1 MLSTL
6 QEEVIF
12 MGYFSNVKAAFAI
25 VGKLLKSGDITGG
38 VIALAIAA
46 IITIG
51 VGIPITQQVIDSSN
65 LTGITSTVVSFI
77 PVMMAVALLLA
88 AVGVMRGQN

>member
-1 MLSTL
+1 MLSLL

-12 MGYFSNVKAAFAI
+12 MGYLSNVRAAFAYA
-25 VGKLLKSGDITGG
+25 GKLLKSGDITGG

-51 VGIPITQQVIDSSN
+51 VC
-65 LTGITSTVVSFI
+65 
-77 PVMMAVALLLA
+77 M
-88 AVGVMRGQN
+88 